1 MQDPRRNIMTARNSS
16 ALLGSKLVSLLGVC
30 LLGASLSACTAQTGG
45 QTAARAPG
53 SSSPRALTVEST
65 DVILGQRPTEA
76 PLETPDVRAAF
87 LKDAEQRSEAEFST
101 RQAAASAALG
111 RAGRIGSKSIGQSA
125 RWSGL
130 NH

>member
-1 MQDPRRNIMTARNSS
+1 MTARNSS
-16 ALLGSKLVSLLGVC
+16 TALLGTKLVSLLGVC
-30 LLGASLSACTAQTGG
+30 VLGAALSACTAQTGG
-45 QTAARAPG
+45 QAVVRTPG

-65 DVILGQRPTEA
+65 DVILGQRPEEA
-76 PLETPDVRAAF
+76 PLETPDIRAAF
-87 LKDAEQRSEAEFST
+87 LKDAEQRSKAEFST

-130 NH
+130 HH